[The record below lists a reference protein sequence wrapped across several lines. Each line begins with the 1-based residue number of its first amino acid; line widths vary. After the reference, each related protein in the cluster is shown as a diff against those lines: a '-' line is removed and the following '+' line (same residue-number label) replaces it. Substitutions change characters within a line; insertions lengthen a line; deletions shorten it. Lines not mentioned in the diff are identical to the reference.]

1 MSNENSDLIGR
12 VASSNAGRDEGR
24 SSLIIG
30 IIDEQYV
37 YTADGEQR
45 CLDRPK
51 RKKLK
56 HLSLQPVVAESIKA
70 KLIEGKK
77 VFDAEIRSCLL
88 TLGYKDKSIKEE
100 G

>member
-1 MSNENSDLIGR
+1 MNGNSDLIGR
-12 VASSNAGRDEGR
+12 VAISKAGRDNGR
-24 SSLIIG
+24 SSLITG

-45 CLDRPK
+45 SLEKPK

-56 HLSLQPVVAESIKA
+56 HLALQPVVAESIKA

-77 VFDAEIRSCLL
+77 VFDAENPQLPCYARI
-88 TLGYKDKSIKEE
+88 
-100 G
+100 